1 MASLKI
7 GGVDRLNL
15 AWAYIELLITEN
27 SRLHRTIGKVDR
39 LCGDILADCSKEV
52 YEANMNDL
60 TQDLADLG
68 GFLESH
74 QEKIKLLSSVL
85 NTYEP
90 S

>member
-1 MASLKI
+1 MASLKS

-27 SRLHRTIGKVDR
+27 SRLHQTIGKVDR

-52 YEANMNDL
+52 YEANMNSLTEDL
-60 TQDLADLG
+60 EDLG
-68 GFLESH
+68 KFLDVH
-74 QEKIKLLSSVL
+74 QQKIKLLSSVL
-85 NTYEP
+85 NNE